1 MLTRNPQTPWLLAGG
16 GLLSLLVLTGLGPYA
31 VSMFGA
37 VGTGLQNIA
46 PPTLALLALATSQTG
61 LILLLHDPVERWLAE
76 PRRWTAVVAMNAV
89 VLTIYLW
96 HMVAVVIVAA
106 ALVLTGVLPQYP
118 IDSAAWL
125 LLRLPWLLA
134 LTVVLLVLV
143 RGFSRWE
150 RPRWHGAESG
160 RPTESPWATARVAT
174 GVLAC
179 LAALT
184 GLVSTRFA
192 GIVPAAVPV
201 VELT

>member
-1 MLTRNPQTPWLLAGG
+1 
-16 GLLSLLVLTGLGPYA
+16 
-31 VSMFGA
+31 
-37 VGTGLQNIA
+37 
-46 PPTLALLALATSQTG
+46 
-61 LILLLHDPVERWLAE
+61 
-76 PRRWTAVVAMNAV
+76 MNAV

-118 IDSAAWL
+118 LESVAWL

-134 LTVVLLVLV
+134 LSVVLLVLV

-150 RPRWHGAESG
+150 RPQWHGADTS
-160 RPTESPWATARVAT
+160 RPTDSPWATARLIM

-179 LAALT
+179 LVALT

-192 GIVPAAVPV
+192 GIVPTAVPV
-201 VELT
+201 VELTAFAIGLMLIGLRVPNTAYPRAHHG